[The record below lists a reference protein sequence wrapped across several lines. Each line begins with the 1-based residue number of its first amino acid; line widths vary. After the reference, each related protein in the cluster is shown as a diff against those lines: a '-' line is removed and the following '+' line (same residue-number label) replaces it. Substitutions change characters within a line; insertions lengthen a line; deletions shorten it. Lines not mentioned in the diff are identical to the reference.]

1 MSTPAAYGSLD
12 DLVTATLAD
21 FALHGIDDSA
31 KLTLLESAWNSPS
44 LCGTVD
50 QYALALGRPAPP
62 DAVRAHLE
70 QLVALGLLVRDGD
83 PELPTVRYHLTESP
97 LQRQTLARLFTV
109 WSHPALRARAA
120 AQLRYRMA

>member
-1 MSTPAAYGSLD
+1 MSAPAAFGSLD

-21 FALHGIDDSA
+21 FALNGIDSST
-31 KLTLLESAWNSPS
+31 KLSLLESVWNSPT

-62 DAVRAHLE
+62 DLVRAQLE
-70 QLVALGLLVRDGD
+70 QLVTLGLLVRDGD
-83 PELPTVRYHLTESP
+83 PDQPTVLYHLTDSLP
-97 LQRQTLARLFTV
+97 QRQTLTRLFTV

-120 AQLRYRMA
+120 AQLRYRLA